1 MDASALI
8 PHEPYSEGNLELTSF
23 TKHFQQILTTFSI
36 YQAYVCQSPLSFHPT
51 YHQMVIKWQSL
62 PELPEH
68 APQASL
74 HGPRAWMDTWEPSA
88 GHVNYFLKKKIKH
101 GTIFLWRSV
110 AGVEVKHTLCE
121 ILRDTSTGWWRTIPS
136 GPSSSCSL
144 CWVERCIDHA
154 HKFNHLL
161 TPRPNQHLQTVSK

>member
-1 MDASALI
+1 MNDFPMQNIRCDVSSPQLLFPKSVILKHDTQTTSTVLSLCSCRADKLTTFSSVSSVCLSVLRQCMDASALI
-8 PHEPYSEGNLELTSF
+8 PHEPYSEGNLELMSF

-88 GHVNYFLKKKIKH
+88 GHVNYF
-101 GTIFLWRSV
+101 
-110 AGVEVKHTLCE
+110 
-121 ILRDTSTGWWRTIPS
+121 
-136 GPSSSCSL
+136 
-144 CWVERCIDHA
+144 
-154 HKFNHLL
+154 
-161 TPRPNQHLQTVSK
+161 